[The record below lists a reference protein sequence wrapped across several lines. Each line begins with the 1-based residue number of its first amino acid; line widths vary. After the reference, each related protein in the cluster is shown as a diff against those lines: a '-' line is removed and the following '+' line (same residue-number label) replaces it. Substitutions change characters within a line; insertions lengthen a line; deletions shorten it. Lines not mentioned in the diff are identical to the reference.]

1 MNYIEYIIIG
11 LVLVVILLAIL
22 KATKKDATLDF
33 NKLVELL
40 GGKDNIVST
49 ETNLSRFK
57 VTLKDVSLANKEGI
71 QKLGAKGI
79 VEIDNQLKII
89 LGSESKQLKKY
100 IDEIK
105 WPKSFFLYQKYPR

>member
-11 LVLVVILLAIL
+11 VVLLVILLAIL
-22 KATKKDATLDF
+22 KATKKDAELDF

-40 GGKDNIVST
+40 GGKENIIST
-49 ETNLSRFK
+49 ETNMSRFK
-57 VTLKDVSLANKEGI
+57 VTLKDVSKANKEGI

-105 WPKSFFLYQKYPR
+105 

>member
-1 MNYIEYIIIG
+1 MLYLEYIIIG
-11 LVLVVILLAIL
+11 IILIVVLLAII
-22 KATKKDATLDF
+22 KATKKDAKLDF

-40 GGKDNIVST
+40 GGKENIVNT
-49 ETNLSRFK
+49 ESNMSRFK
-57 VTLKDVSLANKEGI
+57 VTLKDITKANKEGI

-105 WPKSFFLYQKYPR
+105 